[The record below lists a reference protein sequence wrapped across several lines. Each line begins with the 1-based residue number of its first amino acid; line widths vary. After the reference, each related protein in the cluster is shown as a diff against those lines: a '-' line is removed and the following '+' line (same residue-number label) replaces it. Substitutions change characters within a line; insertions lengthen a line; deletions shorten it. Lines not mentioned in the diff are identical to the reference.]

1 VVFGNQPFSVY
12 YNAYVCPS
20 VAMLKEHVARWSNWR
35 SASTNRRIFTAI
47 MVVVATTIVT
57 KLAVVAKELVIA
69 AYFGTD
75 EVVDAFLI
83 ALLLPM
89 FAINILAGS
98 FNSAMMPIY
107 IQTRKNL
114 GMVAAQRLFSSVLL
128 LGILFLIAIAFSLA
142 VLAPVSLPLLTSG
155 FSEQTTIFTQTLF
168 HWLLPVLVLTG
179 IGRLY
184 ATGMN
189 ADEQF
194 AIVALTPAITP
205 ICAIV
210 ALVLLTEQW
219 GILALAGGTLLG
231 AALELTILA
240 MAASRWG
247 NVPLLPRWSGITKE
261 IRAVIGQFLPMA
273 AGAFLMNSTALVD
286 QAMAA
291 MLEPGSVATL
301 SYANK
306 VVAMILGIGA
316 IALGT
321 AVLPHFSNM
330 VADEDWIGVRHTF
343 KTYARLVVF
352 LSVPITVVL
361 FLFSEPIINILFE
374 RGAFS
379 SQDTRLVG
387 QIQAVYVLQIPFY
400 ILGILTVR
408 LISSMKANHILMWG
422 AGISLPLNILLN
434 YIFIQWIG
442 ISGIAVSTVCVYIV
456 SFLYLAIMLAIKI
469 RTEADDDR
477 K

>member
-1 VVFGNQPFSVY
+1 
-12 YNAYVCPS
+12 
-20 VAMLKEHVARWSNWR
+20 MLKEHVARWSNWR